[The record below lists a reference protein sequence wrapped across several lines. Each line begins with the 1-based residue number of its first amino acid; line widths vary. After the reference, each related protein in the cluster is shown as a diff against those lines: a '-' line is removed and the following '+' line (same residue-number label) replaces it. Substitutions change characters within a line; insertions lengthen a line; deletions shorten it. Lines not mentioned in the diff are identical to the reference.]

1 VTLPEGYRLA
11 REPDVLRLVSG
22 DGLLVAAFSAR
33 GATQGAVEE
42 AAWDMRTR
50 RRGRAGNGSF
60 GSSESAASAHSG
72 E

>member
-1 VTLPEGYRLA
+1 MPEGYRLA

-42 AAWDMRTR
+42 AAWDAYETARPR
-50 RRGRAGNGSF
+50 RKWKFRKLRERCFRALR
-60 GSSESAASAHSG
+60 
-72 E
+72 